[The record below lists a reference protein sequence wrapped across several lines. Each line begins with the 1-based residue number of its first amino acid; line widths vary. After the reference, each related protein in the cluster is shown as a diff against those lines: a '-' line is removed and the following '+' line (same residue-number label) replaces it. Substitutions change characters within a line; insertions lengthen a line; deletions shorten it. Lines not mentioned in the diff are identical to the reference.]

1 MKVSIT
7 HKLMF
12 IGPAIVYLAAI
23 SVFPLLYALDVS
35 LTDLNLTRADTG
47 SFIGLGNYLQLL
59 SGDSLFVRSV
69 INTLVLIMVVVS
81 VELVFGFAAAKIFFE
96 TRQYQISEILRTIFI
111 IPVMLTPLI
120 YGLIWLYI
128 LNPTQGVA
136 NFLLETGGIGA
147 FTWLGSPKTALMSIG
162 MIDVWQFTPLV
173 TMILLAGLLSIDSEL
188 FEAAEVD
195 GARWYHKIRYI
206 ELPSITKLVGLAII
220 LRLMDL
226 MRTFDIVYATTRGG
240 PGGSTEVM
248 SMFSYRQAF
257 IYYNIGRGT
266 ASAIVALIITIVL
279 SLVFVNLTSGPG
291 EE

>member
-7 HKLMF
+7 HKFMF

-47 SFIGLGNYLQLL
+47 SFIGLGNYFQLL

-69 INTLVLIMVVVS
+69 INTLVLIMAVVS
-81 VELVFGFAAAKIFFE
+81 VELVLGFAAAKIFFE

-128 LNPTQGVA
+128 LNPTQGIA
-136 NFLLETGGIGA
+136 NFLLKAGGISA

-162 MIDVWQFTPLV
+162 MIDIWQFTPLV
-173 TMILLAGLLSIDSEL
+173 TMILLAGLLSIDDEL

-220 LRLMDL
+220 LRLTDL

-257 IYYNIGRGT
+257 MYYNIGRGT
-266 ASAIVALIITIVL
+266 ASAIIALIITIVL
-279 SLVFVNLTSGPG
+279 SLVFVNLRSGTG